1 MKFIA
6 NTSDLKKYLGVD
18 IADNIPIKS
27 ISTDTRSIKKNS
39 LFIAIKGENFDG
51 NDFVEDAITK
61 GALYAIADKKKYEN
75 QKNKKIIYVKNTVKA
90 LKKISENIINE
101 YKGKVIAVTGSNG
114 KTTTT
119 NIISK
124 TLKNNSKTLKN
135 FNNEIGMPLSIMNA
149 SSKSKNLVLDIG
161 ASKFGD
167 IDYLSKILKPHV
179 GVITNIGHSHLE
191 KLGNVNGVFEVKSE
205 LINNIKKNGFL
216 IVPSDNKEH
225 LDRWKKLRNDI
236 NILTFG
242 IESAADFYASKIN
255 FKENGL
261 SFVIRSSLIKKPIQI
276 KTSIEGKHNI
286 KNILASFAVHF
297 CLKENLENFVNILKV
312 NKLNTIRQIKSKWIN
327 GSILIDDTYN
337 ANHDSTK
344 KSIDLLSN
352 YNKNTV
358 LILGDMLEL
367 GRYKKQLHKE
377 VGVYAKKRGINII
390 LGYGDLTKYAV
401 DGFGKKAI
409 FFKDEENLKSYLKE
423 NITSKDVILIKG
435 SRGMEMEK
443 FKNV

>member
-6 NTSDLKKYLGVD
+6 NTSDLNRYLGVD
-18 IADNIPIKS
+18 IAGNIPIKS
-27 ISTDTRSIKKNS
+27 ISTDSRSIKKNS

-51 NDFVEDAITK
+51 NDFVEEAITK

-90 LKKISENIINE
+90 LKKISGNIINK

-149 SSKSKNLVLDIG
+149 SSKSKNLVLEIG

-191 KLGNVNGVFEVKSE
+191 KLGNINGVFEVKSE
-205 LINNIKKNGFL
+205 LIKNIKKNGFL

-242 IESAADFYASKIN
+242 IKSGADFYASKIN
-255 FKENGL
+255 LKENGL
-261 SFVIRSSLIKKPIQI
+261 SFVVRSNLIKKPIQI

-312 NKLNTIRQIKSKWIN
+312 NKLNTLRQIKSKWIN
-327 GSILIDDTYN
+327 GSVLIDDTYN
-337 ANHDSTK
+337 ANPDSTK

-409 FFKDEENLKSYLKE
+409 FFKDEENLKSYLRE

-435 SRGMEMEK
+435 SRGMKMEK

>member
-51 NDFVEDAITK
+51 NDFVEEAITK
-61 GALYAIADKKKYEN
+61 GALYAIADKKQYEN

-149 SSKSKNLVLDIG
+149 SSKSKNLVLEIG

-191 KLGNVNGVFEVKSE
+191 KLVNVNGVFKVKSE
-205 LINNIKKNGFL
+205 LINNIKKDGFL
-216 IVPSDNKEH
+216 IVPCDNKEH
-225 LDRWKKLRNDI
+225 LDRWKKQRNDI

-261 SFVIRSSLIKKPIQI
+261 SFVIRSNLIKKPIQI

-297 CLKENLENFVNILKV
+297 CLKEDIENFVNILKE
-312 NKLNTIRQIKSKWIN
+312 NKLNALRQIKSKWIN

-337 ANHDSTK
+337 ANPDSTK

-409 FFKDEENLKSYLKE
+409 FFKDEENLKSYLRE
-423 NITSKDVILIKG
+423 NISSKDVILIKG
-435 SRGMEMEK
+435 SRGMKMEK

>member
-6 NTSDLKKYLGVD
+6 NTSDLKKYLDVD

-39 LFIAIKGENFDG
+39 LFIDIKGENFDG
-51 NDFVEDAITK
+51 NDFVEEAITK

-90 LKKISENIINE
+90 LKKISGNIINE

-149 SSKSKNLVLDIG
+149 SSKSKNLVLEIG

-191 KLGNVNGVFEVKSE
+191 KLVNVNGVFEVKSE
-205 LINNIKKNGFL
+205 LINNIKKDGFL
-216 IVPSDNKEH
+216 IVPCDNKEH

-242 IESAADFYASKIN
+242 IDSAADFYATKIN

-261 SFVIRSSLIKKPIQI
+261 SFVIRSNLIKKPIQI
-276 KTSIEGKHNI
+276 
-286 KNILASFAVHF
+286 L
-297 CLKENLENFVNILKV
+297 
-312 NKLNTIRQIKSKWIN
+312 
-327 GSILIDDTYN
+327 
-337 ANHDSTK
+337 
-344 KSIDLLSN
+344 
-352 YNKNTV
+352 
-358 LILGDMLEL
+358 
-367 GRYKKQLHKE
+367 
-377 VGVYAKKRGINII
+377 
-390 LGYGDLTKYAV
+390 
-401 DGFGKKAI
+401 
-409 FFKDEENLKSYLKE
+409 
-423 NITSKDVILIKG
+423 
-435 SRGMEMEK
+435 
-443 FKNV
+443 

>member
-51 NDFVEDAITK
+51 NDFVEEAITK

-90 LKKISENIINE
+90 LKKISGNIINE

-149 SSKSKNLVLDIG
+149 SSKSKNLVLEIG

-167 IDYLSKILKPHV
+167 IDYLSKILKPHI

-191 KLGNVNGVFEVKSE
+191 KLVNVNGVFEVKSE
-205 LINNIKKNGFL
+205 LINNIKKDGFL
-216 IVPSDNKEH
+216 IVPCDNKEH

-242 IESAADFYASKIN
+242 IESEADFYASKIN
-255 FKENGL
+255 LKENGL
-261 SFVIRSSLIKKPIQI
+261 SFVVRSNLIKKPIQI

-297 CLKENLENFVNILKV
+297 CLKEDIENFVNILKE
-312 NKLNTIRQIKSKWIN
+312 NKLNALRQIKSKWIN

-337 ANHDSTK
+337 ANPDSTK

-409 FFKDEENLKSYLKE
+409 FFKDEENLKSYLRE

-435 SRGMEMEK
+435 SRGMKMEK

>member
-6 NTSDLKKYLGVD
+6 NTSDLNRYLGVD
-18 IADNIPIKS
+18 IAGNTPIKS

-51 NDFVEDAITK
+51 NDFVEEAITK

-90 LKKISENIINE
+90 LKKISGNIINE

-149 SSKSKNLVLDIG
+149 SSKSKNLVLEIG

-191 KLGNVNGVFEVKSE
+191 KLGNINGVFEVKSE
-205 LINNIKKNGFL
+205 LIKNIKKNGFL

-255 FKENGL
+255 LKENGL
-261 SFVIRSSLIKKPIQI
+261 SFVVRSNLIKKPIQI

-312 NKLNTIRQIKSKWIN
+312 NKLNTIRQVKSKWIN

-337 ANHDSTK
+337 ANPDSTK

-409 FFKDEENLKSYLKE
+409 FFKDEENLKSYLRE

-435 SRGMEMEK
+435 SRGMKMEK

>member
-6 NTSDLKKYLGVD
+6 NTSDLNRYLGVD
-18 IADNIPIKS
+18 IAGNIPIKS
-27 ISTDTRSIKKNS
+27 ISTDSRSIKKNS

-51 NDFVEDAITK
+51 NDFVEEAITK

-90 LKKISENIINE
+90 LKKISGNIINE

-149 SSKSKNLVLDIG
+149 SSKSKNLVLEIG

-191 KLGNVNGVFEVKSE
+191 KLGNINGVFEVKSE
-205 LINNIKKNGFL
+205 LIKNIKKNGFL

-242 IESAADFYASKIN
+242 IKSGADFYASKIN
-255 FKENGL
+255 LKENGL
-261 SFVIRSSLIKKPIQI
+261 SFVIRSNLIKKPIQI

-297 CLKENLENFVNILKV
+297 CLKEDLENFVNILKV

-337 ANHDSTK
+337 ANPDSTK

-409 FFKDEENLKSYLKE
+409 FFKDEENLKSYLRE

-435 SRGMEMEK
+435 SRGMKMEK

>member
-51 NDFVEDAITK
+51 NDFVEEAITK
-61 GALYAIADKKKYEN
+61 GALYAIADKKQYEN

-149 SSKSKNLVLDIG
+149 SSKSKNLVLEIG

-191 KLGNVNGVFEVKSE
+191 KLVNVNGVFEVKSE
-205 LINNIKKNGFL
+205 LINNIKKDGFL
-216 IVPSDNKEH
+216 IVPCDNKEH

-261 SFVIRSSLIKKPIQI
+261 SFVIRSNLIKKPIQI

-297 CLKENLENFVNILKV
+297 CLKEDIENFVNILKE
-312 NKLNTIRQIKSKWIN
+312 NKLNALRQIKSKWIN

-337 ANHDSTK
+337 ANPDSTK

-358 LILGDMLEL
+358 LVLGDMLEL

-377 VGVYAKKRGINII
+377 VGVYAKKMGINVI

>member
-51 NDFVEDAITK
+51 NDFVEEAITK
-61 GALYAIADKKKYEN
+61 GALYAIADKKQYEN

-149 SSKSKNLVLDIG
+149 SSKSKNLVLEIG

-191 KLGNVNGVFEVKSE
+191 KLVNVNGVFKVKSE
-205 LINNIKKNGFL
+205 LINNIKKDGFL
-216 IVPSDNKEH
+216 IVPCDNKEH
-225 LDRWKKLRNDI
+225 LDRWKKQRNDI

-261 SFVIRSSLIKKPIQI
+261 SFVIRSNLIKKPIQI

-297 CLKENLENFVNILKV
+297 CLKEDIENFVNILKE
-312 NKLNTIRQIKSKWIN
+312 NKLNALRQIKSKWIN

-337 ANHDSTK
+337 ANPDSTK

-409 FFKDEENLKSYLKE
+409 FFKDEENLKSYLRE

-435 SRGMEMEK
+435 SRGMKMEK

>member
-6 NTSDLKKYLGVD
+6 NTSDLNRYLGVD
-18 IADNIPIKS
+18 IAGNTPIKS

-51 NDFVEDAITK
+51 NDFVEEAITK

-90 LKKISENIINE
+90 LKKISGNIINE

-149 SSKSKNLVLDIG
+149 SSKSKNLVLEIG

-191 KLGNVNGVFEVKSE
+191 KLGNINGVFEVKSE
-205 LINNIKKNGFL
+205 LIKNIKKNGFL

-242 IESAADFYASKIN
+242 IKSGADFYASKIN
-255 FKENGL
+255 LKENGL
-261 SFVIRSSLIKKPIQI
+261 SFVIRSNLIKKPIQI

-297 CLKENLENFVNILKV
+297 CLKEDLENFVNILKV

-337 ANHDSTK
+337 ANPDSTK

-409 FFKDEENLKSYLKE
+409 FFKDEENLKSYLRE

-435 SRGMEMEK
+435 SRGMKMEK

>member
-51 NDFVEDAITK
+51 NDFVEEAITK
-61 GALYAIADKKKYEN
+61 GALYAIADKKQYEN

-90 LKKISENIINE
+90 LKKISGNIINE

-149 SSKSKNLVLDIG
+149 SSKSKNLVLEIG

-255 FKENGL
+255 LKENGL
-261 SFVIRSSLIKKPIQI
+261 SFVVRSNLIKKPIQI

-297 CLKENLENFVNILKV
+297 CLKEDIENFVNILKE
-312 NKLNTIRQIKSKWIN
+312 NKLNALRQIKSKWIN

-337 ANHDSTK
+337 ANPDSTK

>member
-6 NTSDLKKYLGVD
+6 NTSDLNRYLGVD
-18 IADNIPIKS
+18 IAGNIPIKS

-90 LKKISENIINE
+90 LKKISGNIINE

-149 SSKSKNLVLDIG
+149 SSKSKNLVLEIG

-191 KLGNVNGVFEVKSE
+191 KLGNINGVFEVKSE
-205 LINNIKKNGFL
+205 LIKNIKKNGFL
-216 IVPSDNKEH
+216 IVPSDNKKH

-255 FKENGL
+255 LKENGL
-261 SFVIRSSLIKKPIQI
+261 SFVVRSNLIKKPIQI

-297 CLKENLENFVNILKV
+297 CLKEDLENFVNILKV
-312 NKLNTIRQIKSKWIN
+312 NKLNNIRQIKSKWIN
-327 GSILIDDTYN
+327 GSTLIDDTYN
-337 ANHDSTK
+337 ANPDSTK

-409 FFKDEENLKSYLKE
+409 FFKDEENLKSYLRE

-435 SRGMEMEK
+435 SRGMKMEK

>member
-6 NTSDLKKYLGVD
+6 NTSDLNRYLGVD
-18 IADNIPIKS
+18 IASNIPIKS

-51 NDFVEDAITK
+51 NDFVEEAITK

-90 LKKISENIINE
+90 LKKISGNIINE

-149 SSKSKNLVLDIG
+149 SSKSKNLVLEIG

-255 FKENGL
+255 LKENGL
-261 SFVIRSSLIKKPIQI
+261 SFVVRSNLIKKPIQI

-297 CLKENLENFVNILKV
+297 CLKEDLENFVNILKV
-312 NKLNTIRQIKSKWIN
+312 NKLNAIRQIKSKWIN

-337 ANHDSTK
+337 ANPDSTK

-409 FFKDEENLKSYLKE
+409 FFKDEENLKSYLRE

-435 SRGMEMEK
+435 SRGMKMEK

>member
-6 NTSDLKKYLGVD
+6 NTSDLNRYLGVD
-18 IADNIPIKS
+18 IAGNTPIKS

-90 LKKISENIINE
+90 LKKISGNIINE

-149 SSKSKNLVLDIG
+149 SSKSKNLVLEIG

-191 KLGNVNGVFEVKSE
+191 KLGNINGVFEVKSE

-255 FKENGL
+255 LKENGL
-261 SFVIRSSLIKKPIQI
+261 SFVVRSNLIKKPIQI

-297 CLKENLENFVNILKV
+297 CLKEDLENFVNILKV
-312 NKLNTIRQIKSKWIN
+312 NKLNTIRQVKSKWIN

-337 ANHDSTK
+337 ANPDSTK

-409 FFKDEENLKSYLKE
+409 FFKDEENLKSYLRE

-435 SRGMEMEK
+435 SRGMKMEK

>member
-1 MKFIA
+1 MKAF
-6 NTSDLKKYLGVD
+6 L
-18 IADNIPIKS
+18 
-27 ISTDTRSIKKNS
+27 
-39 LFIAIKGENFDG
+39 
-51 NDFVEDAITK
+51 NDFGRQK
-61 GALYAIADKKKYEN
+61 GS
-75 QKNKKIIYVKNTVKA
+75 KIDYFKD
-90 LKKISENIINE
+90 ISMSRYFKVNIINE

-149 SSKSKNLVLDIG
+149 SSKSKNLVLEIG

-191 KLGNVNGVFEVKSE
+191 KLGNINGVFEVKSE
-205 LINNIKKNGFL
+205 LIKNIKKNGFL
-216 IVPSDNKEH
+216 IVPSDNKKH

-242 IESAADFYASKIN
+242 IESGADFYASKIN
-255 FKENGL
+255 LKENGL
-261 SFVIRSSLIKKPIQI
+261 SFVIRSNLIKKPIQI

-297 CLKENLENFVNILKV
+297 CLKEDIENFVNILKE
-312 NKLNTIRQIKSKWIN
+312 NKLNALRQIKSKWIN

-337 ANHDSTK
+337 ANPDSTK

-358 LILGDMLEL
+358 LVLGDMLEL

-377 VGVYAKKRGINII
+377 VGVYAKKMGINVI

-409 FFKDEENLKSYLKE
+409 FFKDEENLKSYLRE

-435 SRGMEMEK
+435 SRGMKMEK

>member
-6 NTSDLKKYLGVD
+6 NTSDLKKYLDVD

-51 NDFVEDAITK
+51 NDFVEEAITK

-149 SSKSKNLVLDIG
+149 SSKSKNLVLEIG

-191 KLGNVNGVFEVKSE
+191 KLVNVNGVFEVKSE
-205 LINNIKKNGFL
+205 LINNIKKDGFL
-216 IVPSDNKEH
+216 IVPCDNKEH

-242 IESAADFYASKIN
+242 IDSAADFYATKIN

-261 SFVIRSSLIKKPIQI
+261 SFVIRSNLIKKPIQI

-297 CLKENLENFVNILKV
+297 CLKEDIENFVNILKE
-312 NKLNTIRQIKSKWIN
+312 NKLNALRQIKSKWIN

-337 ANHDSTK
+337 ANPDSTK

-358 LILGDMLEL
+358 LVLGDMLEL

-377 VGVYAKKRGINII
+377 VGVYAKKMGINVI

-409 FFKDEENLKSYLKE
+409 FFKDEENLKSYLRE

-435 SRGMEMEK
+435 SRGMKMEK

>member
-6 NTSDLKKYLGVD
+6 NTSDLNRYLGVD
-18 IADNIPIKS
+18 IAGNIPIKS
-27 ISTDTRSIKKNS
+27 ISTDSRSIKKNS

-51 NDFVEDAITK
+51 NDFVEEAITK

-90 LKKISENIINE
+90 LKKISGNIINE

-149 SSKSKNLVLDIG
+149 SSKSKNLVLEIG

-191 KLGNVNGVFEVKSE
+191 KLGNINGVFEVKSE
-205 LINNIKKNGFL
+205 LIKNIKKNGFL

-242 IESAADFYASKIN
+242 IKSGADFYASKIN
-255 FKENGL
+255 LKENGL
-261 SFVIRSSLIKKPIQI
+261 SFVIRSNLIKKPIQI

-297 CLKENLENFVNILKV
+297 CLKEDLENFVNILKV
-312 NKLNTIRQIKSKWIN
+312 NKLNTIRQVKSKWIN

-337 ANHDSTK
+337 ANPDSTK

-409 FFKDEENLKSYLKE
+409 FFKDEENLKSYLRE

-435 SRGMEMEK
+435 SRGMKMEK

>member
-6 NTSDLKKYLGVD
+6 NTSDLNRYLGVD
-18 IADNIPIKS
+18 IAGNIPIKS

-51 NDFVEDAITK
+51 NDFVEEAITK

-90 LKKISENIINE
+90 LKKISGNIINE

-149 SSKSKNLVLDIG
+149 SSKSKNLVLEIG

-191 KLGNVNGVFEVKSE
+191 KLGNINGVFEVKSE
-205 LINNIKKNGFL
+205 LIKNIKKNGFL

-242 IESAADFYASKIN
+242 IKSGADFYASKIN
-255 FKENGL
+255 LKENGL
-261 SFVIRSSLIKKPIQI
+261 SFVVRSNLIKKPIQI

-297 CLKENLENFVNILKV
+297 CLKEDLENFVNILKV
-312 NKLNTIRQIKSKWIN
+312 NKLNTLRQIKSKWIN
-327 GSILIDDTYN
+327 GSVLIDDTYN
-337 ANHDSTK
+337 ANPDSTK

-409 FFKDEENLKSYLKE
+409 FFKDEENLKSYLRE

-435 SRGMEMEK
+435 SRGMKMEK

>member
-6 NTSDLKKYLGVD
+6 NTSDLNRYLGVD
-18 IADNIPIKS
+18 IAGNIPIKS
-27 ISTDTRSIKKNS
+27 ISTDSRSIKKNS

-51 NDFVEDAITK
+51 NDFVEEAITK

-90 LKKISENIINE
+90 LKKISGNIINE

-149 SSKSKNLVLDIG
+149 SSKSKNLVLEIG

-191 KLGNVNGVFEVKSE
+191 KLGNINGVFEVKSE
-205 LINNIKKNGFL
+205 LIKNIRKNGFL

-242 IESAADFYASKIN
+242 IESGADFYASKIN
-255 FKENGL
+255 LKENGL
-261 SFVIRSSLIKKPIQI
+261 SFVIRSNLIKKPIQI

-297 CLKENLENFVNILKV
+297 CLKEDLENFVNILKV
-312 NKLNTIRQIKSKWIN
+312 NKLNTLRQIKSKWIN

-337 ANHDSTK
+337 ANPDSTK

-367 GRYKKQLHKE
+367 GRYKKQFHKE

-409 FFKDEENLKSYLKE
+409 FFKDEENLKSYLRE

-435 SRGMEMEK
+435 SRGMKMEK

>member
-6 NTSDLKKYLGVD
+6 NTSDLNRYLGVD
-18 IADNIPIKS
+18 IAGNTPIKS

-51 NDFVEDAITK
+51 NDFVEEAITK

-90 LKKISENIINE
+90 LKKISGNIINK

-149 SSKSKNLVLDIG
+149 SSKSKNLVLEIG

-205 LINNIKKNGFL
+205 LIKNIKKNGFL

-242 IESAADFYASKIN
+242 IKSGADFYASKIN
-255 FKENGL
+255 LKENGL
-261 SFVIRSSLIKKPIQI
+261 SFVIRSNLIKKPIQI

-312 NKLNTIRQIKSKWIN
+312 NKLNTLRQIKSKWIN
-327 GSILIDDTYN
+327 GSVLIDDTYN
-337 ANHDSTK
+337 ANPDSTK

-409 FFKDEENLKSYLKE
+409 FFKDEENLKSYLRE

-435 SRGMEMEK
+435 SRGMKMEK

>member
-6 NTSDLKKYLGVD
+6 NTSDLKKYLDVD

-51 NDFVEDAITK
+51 NDFVEEAITK

-149 SSKSKNLVLDIG
+149 SSKSKNLVLEIG

-191 KLGNVNGVFEVKSE
+191 KLVNVNGVFEVKSE
-205 LINNIKKNGFL
+205 LINNIKKDGFL
-216 IVPSDNKEH
+216 IVPCDNKEH

-242 IESAADFYASKIN
+242 IESGADFYASKIN
-255 FKENGL
+255 LKENGL
-261 SFVIRSSLIKKPIQI
+261 SFVIRSNLIKKPIQI

-297 CLKENLENFVNILKV
+297 CLKEDIENFVNILKE
-312 NKLNTIRQIKSKWIN
+312 NKLNALRQIKSKWIN

-337 ANHDSTK
+337 ANPDSTK

-358 LILGDMLEL
+358 LVLGDMLEL

-377 VGVYAKKRGINII
+377 VGVYAKKMGINVI

-409 FFKDEENLKSYLKE
+409 FFKDEENLKSYLRE

-435 SRGMEMEK
+435 SRGMKMEK

>member
-6 NTSDLKKYLGVD
+6 NTSDLNRYLGVD
-18 IADNIPIKS
+18 IAGNIPIKS
-27 ISTDTRSIKKNS
+27 ISTDSRSIKKNS

-51 NDFVEDAITK
+51 NDFVEEAITK
-61 GALYAIADKKKYEN
+61 GALYAIADKKKYDN

-90 LKKISENIINE
+90 LKKISGNIINE

-149 SSKSKNLVLDIG
+149 SSKSKNLVLEIG

-191 KLGNVNGVFEVKSE
+191 KLGNINGVFEVKSE
-205 LINNIKKNGFL
+205 LIKNIKKNGFL

-242 IESAADFYASKIN
+242 IESGADFYASKIN
-255 FKENGL
+255 LKENGL
-261 SFVIRSSLIKKPIQI
+261 SFVIRSNLIKKPIQI

-297 CLKENLENFVNILKV
+297 CLKEDLENFVNILKV
-312 NKLNTIRQIKSKWIN
+312 NKLNTLRQIKSKWIN
-327 GSILIDDTYN
+327 GSVLIDDTYN
-337 ANHDSTK
+337 ANPDSTK

-409 FFKDEENLKSYLKE
+409 FFKDEENLKSYLRE

-435 SRGMEMEK
+435 SRGMKMEK

>member
-51 NDFVEDAITK
+51 NDFVEEAITK

-90 LKKISENIINE
+90 LKKISGNIINE

-149 SSKSKNLVLDIG
+149 SSKSKNLVLEIG

-261 SFVIRSSLIKKPIQI
+261 SFVIRSNLIKKPIQI

-297 CLKENLENFVNILKV
+297 CLKEDIENFVNILKE
-312 NKLNTIRQIKSKWIN
+312 NKLNALRQIKSKWIN

-337 ANHDSTK
+337 ANPDSTK

-358 LILGDMLEL
+358 LVLGDMLEL

-377 VGVYAKKRGINII
+377 VGVYAKKMGINVI

>member
-6 NTSDLKKYLGVD
+6 NTSDLNRYLGVD
-18 IADNIPIKS
+18 IAGNIPIKS
-27 ISTDTRSIKKNS
+27 ISTDSRSIKKNS

-90 LKKISENIINE
+90 LKKISGNIINE

-149 SSKSKNLVLDIG
+149 SSKSKNLVLEIG

-191 KLGNVNGVFEVKSE
+191 KLGNINGVFEVKSE
-205 LINNIKKNGFL
+205 LIKNIKKNGFL

-255 FKENGL
+255 LKENGL
-261 SFVIRSSLIKKPIQI
+261 SFVIRSNLIKKPIQI

-297 CLKENLENFVNILKV
+297 CLKEDLENFVNILKV

-327 GSILIDDTYN
+327 GSVLIDDTYN
-337 ANHDSTK
+337 ANPDSTK

-409 FFKDEENLKSYLKE
+409 FFKDEENLKSYLRE

-435 SRGMEMEK
+435 SRGMKMEK

>member
-6 NTSDLKKYLGVD
+6 NTSDLNKYLGVD
-18 IADNIPIKS
+18 IAGNTPIKS

-90 LKKISENIINE
+90 LKKISGNIINE

-149 SSKSKNLVLDIG
+149 SSKSKNLVLEIG

-261 SFVIRSSLIKKPIQI
+261 SFVIRSNLIKKPIQI

-297 CLKENLENFVNILKV
+297 CLKEDIENFVNILKE
-312 NKLNTIRQIKSKWIN
+312 NKLNALRQIKSKWIN

-337 ANHDSTK
+337 ANPDSTK

>member
-6 NTSDLKKYLGVD
+6 NTSDLNRYLGVD
-18 IADNIPIKS
+18 IAGNIPIKS

-51 NDFVEDAITK
+51 NDFVEEAITK

-90 LKKISENIINE
+90 LKKISGNIINE

-149 SSKSKNLVLDIG
+149 SSKSKNLVLEIG

-191 KLGNVNGVFEVKSE
+191 KLGNINGVFEVKSE
-205 LINNIKKNGFL
+205 LIKNIKKNGFL

-242 IESAADFYASKIN
+242 IKSGADFYASKIN
-255 FKENGL
+255 LKENGL
-261 SFVIRSSLIKKPIQI
+261 SFVIRSNLIKKPIQI

-297 CLKENLENFVNILKV
+297 CLKEDLENFVNILKV
-312 NKLNTIRQIKSKWIN
+312 NKLNTLRQIKSKWIN
-327 GSILIDDTYN
+327 GSVLIDDTYN
-337 ANHDSTK
+337 ANPDSTK

-409 FFKDEENLKSYLKE
+409 FFKDEENLKSYLRE

-435 SRGMEMEK
+435 SRGMKMEK

>member
-6 NTSDLKKYLGVD
+6 NTSDLNRYLGVD
-18 IADNIPIKS
+18 IAGNIPIKS

-90 LKKISENIINE
+90 LKKISGNIINE

-149 SSKSKNLVLDIG
+149 SSKSKNLVLEIG

-167 IDYLSKILKPHV
+167 IDYLSKILKPHI

-191 KLGNVNGVFEVKSE
+191 KLGNINGVFEVKSE

-242 IESAADFYASKIN
+242 IESEADFYASKIN
-255 FKENGL
+255 LKENGL
-261 SFVIRSSLIKKPIQI
+261 SFVVRSNLIKKPIQI

-297 CLKENLENFVNILKV
+297 CLKEDLENFVNILKV

-337 ANHDSTK
+337 ANPDSTK

-409 FFKDEENLKSYLKE
+409 FFKDEENLKSYLRE

-435 SRGMEMEK
+435 SRGMKMEK